1 MGQIALVLT
10 VFALGGCGGQAPD
23 VVLLNG
29 KVFTANPAQPWA
41 EALAIRGARIVAVG
55 DTATVTAQAGRAT
68 HRIDLGGRTVVPGLN
83 DAHMHA
89 GPELPT
95 TRLGAGDNPT
105 TAELETALASAVATA
120 PPGQLIQGA
129 LGEAVWEDGSI
140 ARAWLDTR
148 APRHPVRLRAWHGHG
163 AILNSAALSLAGV
176 DESIGDPEGG
186 HFQRDAAGRLNGRL
200 EEYAVYLV
208 TRRLALKADQ
218 ASAGAASS
226 AFTAVAREAAAYG
239 ITSLQLMNID
249 LPVARTMPALVA
261 ARTGLRWRVY
271 RVPMR
276 EGGADTA
283 DGRPHLPPQPGPGL
297 DARGMKFI
305 FDGTPVER
313 LAFVRA
319 PYADRPRDRGRLN
332 FTPDRMREFAG
343 WGYGS
348 EDQMA
353 AHAVGDGAIDAYLT
367 ALEQSGVAEVWQRKR
382 PRIEHGD
389 MLSPDLIARAKALGA
404 VLVQNPAHLTL
415 AAELPA
421 RLGPDRAREVQPLKS
436 LLAAGV
442 PLALGSDGPLNPF
455 LNIMFA
461 TLHPVRPSE
470 ALTREEAVTAYTRG
484 SAFAEGQ
491 DQDKGHLSPGAYAD
505 LAVLSADVFTVPPDQ
520 LPGVK
525 SVLTLVGG
533 VTVFDGKVLP

>member
-1 MGQIALVLT
+1 MSRVVVAAWVLALS
-10 VFALGGCGGQAPD
+10 ACAAADPD
-23 VVLLNG
+23 AILVNG

-55 DTATVTAQAGRAT
+55 DTAAITAQAGSTTR
-68 HRIDLGGRTVVPGLN
+68 RIDVGGRTVVPGLN

-95 TRLGAGDNPT
+95 TRLGTGDNPT
-105 TAELETALASAVATA
+105 TAELEAALASAAAAA
-120 PPGQLIQGA
+120 PPGQLIHGA
-129 LGEAVWEDGSI
+129 FGEAVWEDTAIS
-140 ARAWLDTR
+140 RAWLDAR
-148 APRHPVRLRAWHGHG
+148 APRHPVRLGAWHGHG
-163 AILNSAALSLAGV
+163 AILNSAALALVGV

-186 HFQRDAAGRLNGRL
+186 HFLRDAAGRLNGRL

-208 TRRLALKADQ
+208 ARRLAQKADQ
-218 ASAGAASS
+218 ASPGAAAS
-226 AFTAVAREAAAYG
+226 AFGAVAREAAGFG
-239 ITSLQLMNID
+239 ITSLQLMNVD
-249 LPVARTMPALVA
+249 LPVARAMPALVA
-261 ARTGLRWRVY
+261 AQTGLRWRVY

-276 EGGADTA
+276 EAGADTA

-313 LAFVRA
+313 LAFLRA
-319 PYADRPRDRGRLN
+319 PYADRPGDRGRLN

-348 EDQMA
+348 EDQILG
-353 AHAVGDGAIDAYLT
+353 HAVGDGAIDAYLT
-367 ALEQSGVAEVWQRKR
+367 ALEQSGPAQVWQRKR

-389 MLSPDLIARAKALGA
+389 MLSPDLIARAKRLG
-404 VLVQNPAHLTL
+404 VVVVQNPAHLML
-415 AAELPA
+415 AAEIPA

-461 TLHPVRPSE
+461 TMHPVRPSE
-470 ALTREEAVTAYTRG
+470 ALTREEAVAAYTRG

-491 DQDKGHLSPGAYAD
+491 DREKGHLSPGAYAD

-533 VTVFDGKVLP
+533 VTVFDGKALR